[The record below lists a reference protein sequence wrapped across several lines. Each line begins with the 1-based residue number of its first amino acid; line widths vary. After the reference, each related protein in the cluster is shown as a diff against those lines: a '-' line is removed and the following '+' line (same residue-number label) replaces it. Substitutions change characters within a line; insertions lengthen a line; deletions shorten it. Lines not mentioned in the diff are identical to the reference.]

1 MVRARDRGPVWPGQS
16 SDAGRGDRHPYWD
29 RPRRGRRTALV
40 AGVSAGVVVVAG
52 AVVTIAVSGGAVH
65 PSHAALRS
73 GRSSTVVPRGP
84 ASTRSVTTSAATTVP
99 VSTARTSA
107 SPSSGPTSTVP
118 TGRGALPGPG
128 SSIAPSVTAGTAV
141 PWSPTSPDTLV
152 GASGNPADWPAARP
166 EPPSL
171 AGAYSSNMMTVFLTL
186 VRYQDW
192 VWSHPD
198 PSLVRNY
205 MMPGTAAYR
214 NEEASISTFARR
226 SLHADPSPTE
236 IDWLAITGR
245 PRRMLG
251 KTLGGHPAYTPCA
264 VTAVINQRVGTLLS
278 PEGKPELRSPG
289 GGRAAFSEVLDQG
302 LDGRWRI
309 AGIVRLHP
317 AHGLGSLAG

>member
-1 MVRARDRGPVWPGQS
+1 
-16 SDAGRGDRHPYWD
+16 
-29 RPRRGRRTALV
+29 
-40 AGVSAGVVVVAG
+40 
-52 AVVTIAVSGGAVH
+52 
-65 PSHAALRS
+65 
-73 GRSSTVVPRGP
+73 
-84 ASTRSVTTSAATTVP
+84 
-99 VSTARTSA
+99 
-107 SPSSGPTSTVP
+107 
-118 TGRGALPGPG
+118 
-128 SSIAPSVTAGTAV
+128 
-141 PWSPTSPDTLV
+141 
-152 GASGNPADWPAARP
+152 
-166 EPPSL
+166 
-171 AGAYSSNMMTVFLTL
+171 MTVFLTL